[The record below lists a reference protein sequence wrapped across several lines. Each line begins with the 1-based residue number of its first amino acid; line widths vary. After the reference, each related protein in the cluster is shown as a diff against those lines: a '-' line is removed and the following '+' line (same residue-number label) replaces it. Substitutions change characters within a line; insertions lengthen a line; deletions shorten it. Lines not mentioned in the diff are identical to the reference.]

1 VKLTFGA
8 AGTRPEV
15 SARPDADRRDD
26 ARGSRRR
33 RDRRAW
39 VARGFEGF
47 RRQGFAPEAIVA
59 TTTEPLDGRESV
71 VRNRAGKLTDTIAE
85 AIGHEAGGVDVALF
99 NAGSVRIDDVL
110 PPGPITE
117 YDVIRILPFGGKS

>member
-85 AIGHEAGGVDVALF
+85 AIGHEAGASTSRCSTQ
-99 NAGSVRIDDVL
+99 ARSASTTCCR
-110 PPGPITE
+110 PGRSPNTT
-117 YDVIRILPFGGKS
+117 